1 MSLVGKYFF
10 SKVNNHIHVYLFPVF
25 FSRSEVTRGDIM
37 GNDIANPPQTRLL
50 KNPVSPK
57 GTKNQRALTSLRADD
72 FCVLMGFH
80 L

>member
-25 FSRSEVTRGDIM
+25 FSVSEVTRGDVM
-37 GNDIANPPQTRLL
+37 GNDTANPPLTRLL
-50 KNPVSPK
+50 KPGLSQRHQESK
-57 GTKNQRALTSLRADD
+57 GTDLRDA
-72 FCVLMGFH
+72 CVLMGFH